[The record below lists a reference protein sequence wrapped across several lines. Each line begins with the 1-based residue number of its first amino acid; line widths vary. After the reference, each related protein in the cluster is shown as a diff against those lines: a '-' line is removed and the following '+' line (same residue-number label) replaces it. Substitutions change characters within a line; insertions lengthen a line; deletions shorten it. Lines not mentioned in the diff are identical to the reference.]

1 MPIINNE
8 VLWPKVRVNYG
19 VKNILICAT
28 VVEKR
33 G

>member
-1 MPIINNE
+1 MPIKNDGGP
-8 VLWPKVRVNYG
+8 WPKVCVNYG
-19 VKNILICAT
+19 VENILVCAT